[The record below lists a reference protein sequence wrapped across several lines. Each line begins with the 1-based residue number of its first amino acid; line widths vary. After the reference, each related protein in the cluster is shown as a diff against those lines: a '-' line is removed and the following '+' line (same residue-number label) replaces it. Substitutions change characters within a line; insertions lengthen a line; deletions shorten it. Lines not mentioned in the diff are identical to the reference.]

1 MAERYLTVDYIGLV
15 ALVVEVF
22 TNASAT
28 MIGGARYIVNAGDPA
43 AREFAADAID
53 DSQGMV
59 LAPILLPWPADHAAC
74 CGIRRVSGE
83 SPCAT
88 NTAIILLAKRRASL
102 RRASPMTAGSC
113 TSSRTCGG
121 CTGPSKEGKRPSATR
136 GTAYGQL
143 DPGLE
148 FLSLA
153 PHGNEGG
160 A

>member
-1 MAERYLTVDYIGLV
+1 MAERYLTVDYIGHV
-15 ALVVEVF
+15 AFVVEVF

-28 MIGGARYIVNAGDPA
+28 MIGGTRNIVDAGDPA
-43 AREFAADAID
+43 AREFAVDVAD

-74 CGIRRVSGE
+74 CGIRRVSGD
-83 SPCAT
+83 PRAT
-88 NTAIILLAKRRASL
+88 NTAIILLAKRTASL
-102 RRASPMTAGSC
+102 WRGSPMTAGSC
-113 TSSRTCGG
+113 TSSRTCGE

-136 GTAYGQL
+136 GTAHGQL